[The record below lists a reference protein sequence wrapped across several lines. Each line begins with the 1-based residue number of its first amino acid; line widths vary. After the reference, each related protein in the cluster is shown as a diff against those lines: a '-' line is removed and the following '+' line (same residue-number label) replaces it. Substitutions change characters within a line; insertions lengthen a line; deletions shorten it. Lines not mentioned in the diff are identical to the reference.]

1 MRLKNVNEGCEREP
15 RVWRYHRWDSFTCA
29 KMKEGIVVGCLL
41 KVSAMASDDEGFL
54 SVTSKLREFMAL
66 GYPAHVLNGVY
77 CKTLTQTNQKS
88 KKTDKCIVSGYRP
101 KAGVV
106 DQGTTN
112 LDFPVKRDVE
122 KHIFQTR
129 APAPLAASAD
139 RLAQPSTSS
148 LLADDGSPAAAE
160 HADLARRAY
169 TGALAAALAGWAY
182 FAVATVAP
190 SAPAA
195 RLPQLLALAA
205 PMGVVWASYDAM
217 INAARIGRRRLRLPT
232 YRRLNLGLA
241 ASHAWAAV
249 AVAAAPTSPAAAA
262 VQASLLGG
270 CALVCTYVWLWTL
283 SSRTLSREC
292 PADVV
297 GDYPDECAS
306 LDDPEAWPF
315 FHANE
320 YAALCLAFAALA
332 ALAALAP
339 SPLCA
344 APLCAAPL
352 AACRASAP
360 WLWLVAVN
368 LFVLKDGAEHGRP
381 WRRLFHPS
389 LRTLRSPPTFALVGW
404 LWMKRFWRLRR
415 GVALL
420 SGLRLAAAAAAA
432 AVGRPAG
439 WRAADGV
446 CVAVFLVAAKAV
458 RRTPSQG
465 GQLF

>member
-1 MRLKNVNEGCEREP
+1 MSARAVSYVLLVSPAALSLRIGHGGLLRAPHPRLMWTGGQGP
-15 RVWRYHRWDSFTCA
+15 RA
-29 KMKEGIVVGCLL
+29 PPL
-41 KVSAMASDDEGFL
+41 
-54 SVTSKLREFMAL
+54 
-66 GYPAHVLNGVY
+66 
-77 CKTLTQTNQKS
+77 
-88 KKTDKCIVSGYRP
+88 
-101 KAGVV
+101 
-106 DQGTTN
+106 
-112 LDFPVKRDVE
+112 
-122 KHIFQTR
+122 R

-283 SSRTLSREC
+283 SSRTLSRVR
-292 PADVV
+292 PTTTAL
-297 GDYPDECAS
+297 S
-306 LDDPEAWPF
+306 LHSP
-315 FHANE
+315 
-320 YAALCLAFAALA
+320 LL
-332 ALAALAP
+332 P
-339 SPLCA
+339 SPRLPPPHPDP
-344 APLCAAPL
+344 PLPRCSARTATPHRHRPRHSHGTL
-352 AACRASAP
+352 WSDAS
-360 WLWLVAVN
+360 
-368 LFVLKDGAEHGRP
+368 
-381 WRRLFHPS
+381 
-389 LRTLRSPPTFALVGW
+389 
-404 LWMKRFWRLRR
+404 
-415 GVALL
+415 
-420 SGLRLAAAAAAA
+420 
-432 AVGRPAG
+432 AG
-439 WRAADGV
+439 WRRPHQRLLWVRLSARAAQRG
-446 CVAVFLVAAKAV
+446 AAFSETRP
-458 RRTPSQG
+458 RRVLDTS
-465 GQLF
+465 